1 MPGRMQ
7 RLVLAV
13 VCALA
18 AAGCERVSS
27 ESIAQWKTTQKG
39 PGKLQDAL
47 KDSSLAPKL
56 RAEAAAAL
64 VDINMADE
72 ADQALAAVP
81 AVNRAEIVKNLIP
94 LYIAEMSNPSMP
106 KARAARDGLFSVRAY
121 ADPDDQRQ
129 IDAV

>member
-1 MPGRMQ
+1 MPARMK
-7 RLVLAV
+7 RLVVAL
-13 VCALA
+13 VCTLV

-47 KDSSLAPKL
+47 KDSSVPPRL

-72 ADQALAAVP
+72 VEQALAAVP
-81 AVNRAEIVKNLIP
+81 ATERWEIIKTLIP
-94 LYIAEMSNPSMP
+94 IYIAGMSNPALP
-106 KARAARDGLFSVRAY
+106 KARAARDALFGVRAY
-121 ADPDDQRQ
+121 A
-129 IDAV
+129 